1 MVNLFRHYVPLATIL
16 QLALE
21 AGLFFAAILLA
32 VMMQTHS
39 TLLSSSLPILPA
51 FAFAALMVCV
61 NSALGLYRR
70 DSAPSFSH
78 MAPRLLVAL
87 LIGFPLAYALFSALP
102 HGGLYQDALGYTVLL
117 VLAGL
122 LILRRVLSASI
133 LGGTLLSRRVL
144 ILGTGADALA
154 VDQALMGP
162 RGSGYTVV
170 GFYPISNN
178 VNVSVPQHRVLQP
191 VESLQSLIRYLAV
204 DEVIVAVR
212 EQRGGVVPMSCLL
225 NCRLEGVRV
234 TDLPGFYERVR
245 GEVPIESLKASWLIY
260 GEGFR
265 QGRMRNIVKRAFDV
279 ATAGTLLVLT
289 FPLMVL
295 VALTILFEG
304 GGAVIYRQER
314 VGRGGRPF
322 TVYKFRSMV
331 ADAEGDGQARW
342 AQTNDPRV
350 TAFGKFIR
358 RTRMD
363 ELPQLWNVLKGEMS
377 FVGPRP
383 ERPQFVGELEQSIP
397 YYGAR
402 HSVKPGLT
410 GWAQVRYSYGA
421 SVEDATRKLQFDL
434 YYVKNHSLFLD
445 LLVLVETVRV
455 VLWGEGAR

>member
-1 MVNLFRHYVPLATIL
+1 MVSLFRHYVPLATIL

-32 VMMQTHS
+32 VIVQAHGAYN
-39 TLLSSSLPILPA
+39 SSLPILPA
-51 FAFAALMVCV
+51 FAFAGLMVCV

-70 DSAPSFSH
+70 DNALSFARI
-78 MAPRLLVAL
+78 APRVLVAL
-87 LIGFPLAYALFSALP
+87 LIGFPIAYMLFFALP
-102 HGGLYQDALGYTVLL
+102 QGSIYQDALGYTVLL
-117 VLAGL
+117 VLGGVL
-122 LILRRVLSASI
+122 TLRRMV
-133 LGGTLLSRRVL
+133 GGTMLGAGLLSRRILV
-144 ILGTGADALA
+144 LGTGPDAHA
-154 VDQALMGP
+154 VEQALTNL
-162 RGSGYTVV
+162 RSSGYAVV
-170 GFYPISNN
+170 GFYPIGNN
-178 VNVSVPQHRVLQP
+178 HAVAVPPNRVLTP
-191 VESLQSLIRYLAV
+191 VESLRDLIRQLRV

-225 NCRLEGVRV
+225 SCRLEGVRV
-234 TDLPGFYERVR
+234 TDLHAFHERVR

-265 QGRMRNIVKRAFDV
+265 QGRLRNIVKRIFDV
-279 ATAGTLLVLT
+279 VVAGTLIVLT
-289 FPLMVL
+289 SPIML
-295 VALTILFEG
+295 VAALVIFFESG
-304 GGAVIYRQER
+304 GPVIYKQER

-322 TVYKFRSMV
+322 TVLKFRSMH
-331 ADAEGDGQARW
+331 ANAEGDGQAVW
-342 AQTNDPRV
+342 AQANDPRV
-350 TAFGKFIR
+350 TEFGRLMR
-358 RTRMD
+358 RTRID

-410 GWAQVRYSYGA
+410 GWAQVRYCYGA

-455 VLWGEGAR
+455 VVSGDGAR